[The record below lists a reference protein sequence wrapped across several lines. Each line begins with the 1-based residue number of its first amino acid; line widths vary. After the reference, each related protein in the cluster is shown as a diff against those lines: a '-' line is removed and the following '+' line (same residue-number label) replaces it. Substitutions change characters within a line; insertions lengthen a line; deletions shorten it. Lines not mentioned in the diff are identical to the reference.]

1 MTQLEDR
8 LRSAFQSKAADIPD
22 TAPPLDLAPLPRR
35 SGSVISGGRR
45 DDGGGPRRWLTPLA
59 AAAAVAVVIALALVM
74 NVIQEAPP
82 AAPIQRTVP
91 PYYVAVA
98 ASKPGRLPGGYPGLQ
113 TTVTVRATATGAV
126 LAQVKP
132 PRPYVGFEAI
142 SGAADDRTFVLL
154 AEGSRN
160 QSTGAFKARFYRLRI
175 NPNVGSGAARVTL
188 TALPITI
195 GEWNVNTFA
204 LSADGNSLAA
214 IMAHGLWEYLYVWNL
229 QTGAR
234 MIWIRKV
241 CHHRTCE
248 QTALGSGDYPVP
260 NVTLSWAATGRSLA
274 FISGAGVSQ
283 LRLLNLAEPGDDVM
297 PNSRPFRVP
306 RTASSRWNTAYMAP
320 DGKSVIIEF
329 STMRGMTLQ
338 HNLVRFSAATG
349 KLTTI
354 NRFTYATGASVSGI
368 FRDDVLWVNYTGSE
382 LIVSGV
388 RSAQSAGI
396 YYGTHYTPLKWPANV
411 ISAAW

>member
-8 LRSAFQSKAADIPD
+8 LRSALQAKAADIPD
-22 TAPPLDLAPLPRR
+22 AAPPLELTPAAGHSL
-35 SGSVISGGRR
+35 ISGARGN
-45 DDGGGPRRWLTPLA
+45 GGGSRRWLTPLA
-59 AAAAVAVVIALALVM
+59 AAAAVAVVVALALVI
-74 NVIQEAPP
+74 NAVQGAP
-82 AAPIQRTVP
+82 ASAPIQRTVP

-98 ASKPGRLPGGYPGLQ
+98 ASKAGRLQGGYPGLK
-113 TTVTVRATATGAV
+113 TTVTVRVTATGAV
-126 LAQVKP
+126 LARVRP

-160 QSTGAFKARFYRLRI
+160 QSTEAFPARFYLLRI
-175 NPNVGSGAARVTL
+175 NPHVASAAAGVTL

-195 GEWNVNTFA
+195 GEWNVHTFA
-204 LSADGNSLAA
+204 LSADGNSLTA
-214 IMAHGLWEYLYVWNL
+214 IMSNGLWDYLYVWNL
-229 QTGAR
+229 NTGTR
-234 MIWIRKV
+234 RIWIRRV
-241 CHHRTCE
+241 CHHGTCE
-248 QTALGSGDYPVP
+248 QTQLGSGDYPVP

-297 PNSRPFRVP
+297 PNSTPFRVP
-306 RTASSRWNTAYMAP
+306 HTASSRWNTAYMAP

-329 STMRGMTLQ
+329 STMRGMTLR
-338 HNLVRFSAATG
+338 HNLLRFSADTG

-368 FRDDVLWVNYTGSE
+368 VRDDVLWVNYTGSE
-382 LIVSGV
+382 LIVTGV
-388 RSAQSAGI
+388 GSAQSAGI
-396 YYGTHYTPLKWPANV
+396 YHGTRYTPLKWPANV